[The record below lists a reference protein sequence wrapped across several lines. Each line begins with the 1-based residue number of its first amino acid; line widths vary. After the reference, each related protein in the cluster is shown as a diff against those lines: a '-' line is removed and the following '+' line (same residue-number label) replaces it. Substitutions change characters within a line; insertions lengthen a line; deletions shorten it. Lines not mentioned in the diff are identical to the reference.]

1 MLFTFD
7 LKTLSQGLTDIT
19 SEVTEAVSES
29 GVYEGICIVFCPH
42 ITASIMIKGD
52 ADSVMNTSE
61 TIIISGGKL
70 LLGKRQRIY
79 FCEQSEAK
87 FEKSVSKSRKFY
99 VKII

>member
-52 ADSVMNTSE
+52 ADSYQAENHC
-61 TIIISGGKL
+61 L
-70 LLGKRQRIY
+70 
-79 FCEQSEAK
+79 AK
-87 FEKSVSKSRKFY
+87 NRGFISVSNLKQNLKNLYQKSENSMSR
-99 VKII
+99 